1 MSRILQV
8 LSGRLPVKSSL
19 YNIYALIVT
28 LVFSWTLLASFWT
41 LPSWLFYL
49 NLGQVASV
57 YAYALT
63 FDFIES
69 VLLLAGFI
77 LFSLVLPAAW
87 WREKFISRSAML
99 LIVGMASVILSA
111 FQFRDPDS
119 FQQFVAVNGIWWLVT
134 IGIALPLV
142 WLAGRARWLGRTLE
156 VIADR
161 CIIFL
166 FIYIPLTIFSIVVVV
181 ARNVF

>member
-1 MSRILQV
+1 MSRIIQV
-8 LSGRLPVKSSL
+8 LSGRLPVKTSL
-19 YNIYALIVT
+19 YNVYALIVT
-28 LVFSWTLLASFWT
+28 LVFSWTLLASFWK

-69 VLLLAGFI
+69 VLLLTGFI
-77 LFSLVLPAAW
+77 LFSLVLPAAC

-111 FQFRDPDS
+111 FQFRDPDVY
-119 FQQFVAVNGIWWLVT
+119 QQFVAVNGIWWLVT
-134 IGIALPLV
+134 MGIALPLV
-142 WLAGRARWLGRTLE
+142 WLAGRVRWLGRALE

-166 FIYIPLTIFSIVVVV
+166 FIYMPLTILSIAVVLV
-181 ARNVF
+181 RNFF